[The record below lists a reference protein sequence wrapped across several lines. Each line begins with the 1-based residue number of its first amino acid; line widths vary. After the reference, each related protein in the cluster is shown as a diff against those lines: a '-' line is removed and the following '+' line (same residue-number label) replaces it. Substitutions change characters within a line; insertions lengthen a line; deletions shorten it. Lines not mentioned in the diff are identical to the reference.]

1 MTILVT
7 GGAGYIGSHTVRQL
21 RNEGRDVVVL
31 DSLER
36 GSREVLLGAPF
47 VQGDISDS
55 TLVAKVCREYGVDSV
70 IHFAAYKSVG
80 ESMRDPAKY
89 WRNNVQGTVNLIE
102 GMLAANVASL
112 VFSSSAA
119 VYGNPEAL
127 PIREDVPLRPE
138 NVYAETKAVMER
150 VIHWYGQ
157 THGVRWVSLRYFN
170 AAGASSDGVLGE
182 NWDHSSNLIPL
193 VMKAAL
199 GASSPV
205 KVFGNDYPTPDGTGI
220 RDYIHVEDLADAHLK
235 ALDYLVNFGESVAL
249 NLGTGSGSSVME
261 IIGKVSDQFGLFVP
275 FEVIERRSGDPA
287 EVYADPS
294 LAYELLGWKADR
306 DLTTI
311 LRHAIQWHSSHSVQ
325 LHGRKSS
332 T

>member
-21 RNEGRDVVVL
+21 RAEGRGVVVL

-36 GSREVLLGAPF
+36 GNRDALLGAPF

-55 TLVAKVCREYGVDSV
+55 SLVAEVCREHGVDSV

-80 ESMRDPAKY
+80 ESMTDPAKY
-89 WRNNVQGTVNLIE
+89 WRNNVQGTVDLLE
-102 GMLAANVASL
+102 GMLAADVRRI

-119 VYGNPEAL
+119 VYGNPDSL
-127 PIREDVPLRPE
+127 PIREDAPLRPE

-157 THGVRWVSLRYFN
+157 THGVRWASLRYFN

-182 NWDHSSNLIPL
+182 NWDMSTNLLPL

-199 GASSPV
+199 GASGPV
-205 KVFGNDYPTPDGTGI
+205 KVFGDDYPTPDGTGV
-220 RDYIHVEDLADAHLK
+220 RDYIHVEDLAIAHSK
-235 ALDYLVNFGESVAL
+235 AIDYLELGRESITL
-249 NLGTGSGSSVME
+249 NLGTGHGYSVME
-261 IIGKVSDQFGLFVP
+261 IIRATESVLGRPVP
-275 FEVIERRSGDPA
+275 YEVVERRPGDPA
-287 EVYADPS
+287 TVYADPTS
-294 LAYELLGWKADR
+294 ANLVLGWTATRGLSDIVR
-306 DLTTI
+306 D
-311 LRHAIQWHSSHSVQ
+311 AFSWHRDTS
-325 LHGRKSS
+325 R
-332 T
+332 

>member
-36 GSREVLLGAPF
+36 GSREALLGAPF

-55 TLVAKVCREYGVDSV
+55 ALVTDVCRQYGVDSV

-80 ESMRDPAKY
+80 ESMTDPAKY
-89 WRNNVQGTVNLIE
+89 WRNNVQGTVDLIE
-102 GMLAANVASL
+102 GMLAANVTSL

-119 VYGNPEAL
+119 VYGNPETL
-127 PIREDVPLRPE
+127 PIREDAPLRPE
-138 NVYAETKAVMER
+138 NVYAETKVVMER

-157 THGVRWVSLRYFN
+157 THGLRWVSLRYFN

-182 NWDHSSNLIPL
+182 NWDHSTNLIPL

-199 GASSPV
+199 GASGPV

-235 ALDYLVNFGESVAL
+235 AVDHLAKGGSNVTL
-249 NLGTGSGSSVME
+249 NLGTGSGVSVME
-261 IIGKVSDQFGLFVP
+261 IIRATEKELRHPVP
-275 FEVIERRSGDPA
+275 HEIVDRRAGDPA
-287 EVYADPS
+287 VVYADPRTARS
-294 LAYELLGWKADR
+294 VLGWEAGYSITDIVETATR
-306 DLTTI
+306 
-311 LRHAIQWHSSHSVQ
+311 WHHLSVN
-325 LHGRKSS
+325 H
-332 T
+332 

>member
-31 DSLER
+31 DSFER
-36 GSREVLLGAPF
+36 GSREALLGAPF

-55 TLVAKVCREYGVDSV
+55 ALVADVCRQHGVDSV

-80 ESMRDPAKY
+80 ESMVDPAKY
-89 WRNNVQGTVNLIE
+89 WRNNVQGTVDLLE
-102 GMLAANVASL
+102 GMLKANVRQI

-119 VYGNPEAL
+119 VYGNPDSL
-127 PIREDVPLRPE
+127 PIRENAPLRPE

-182 NWDHSSNLIPL
+182 NWNMSTNLLPL

-199 GASSPV
+199 GASGPV
-205 KVFGNDYPTPDGTGI
+205 KVFGNDYRTPDGTGV
-220 RDYIHVEDLADAHLK
+220 RDYIHVEDLATAHSK
-235 ALDYLVNFGESVAL
+235 AVDHLNAGRDSIAL
-249 NLGTGSGSSVME
+249 NLGTGRGVSVME
-261 IIGKVSDQFGLFVP
+261 IIRATETEHGRPVPHEFVD
-275 FEVIERRSGDPA
+275 RRPGDPA
-287 EVYADPS
+287 TVYADS
-294 LAYELLGWKADR
+294 RLANQVLGWTTTKGINEIVR
-306 DLTTI
+306 D
-311 LRHAIQWHSSHSVQ
+311 AYGWHRAARV
-325 LHGRKSS
+325 
-332 T
+332 

>member
-21 RNEGRDVVVL
+21 RDEGRDVVVL
-31 DSLER
+31 DSLEH
-36 GSREVLLGAPF
+36 GSREALLGAPF
-47 VQGDISDS
+47 VQGDISNS
-55 TLVAKVCREYGVDSV
+55 ALVTDVCRQYGVDSV

-80 ESMRDPAKY
+80 ESMTNPAKY
-89 WRNNVQGTVNLIE
+89 WRNNVQGTVDLIE
-102 GMLAANVASL
+102 GMLAANVTSL

-119 VYGNPEAL
+119 VYGNPDSL
-127 PIREDVPLRPE
+127 PIREDAPLRPE

-182 NWDHSSNLIPL
+182 NWDHSTNLIPL

-199 GASSPV
+199 GASGPV

-235 ALDYLVNFGESVAL
+235 AVDHLVNDGSNVTL
-249 NLGTGSGSSVME
+249 NLGTGSGVSVME
-261 IIGKVSDQFGLFVP
+261 IIRATEKEIEGPVP
-275 FEVIERRSGDPA
+275 HEIVDRRAGDPA
-287 EVYADPS
+287 AVYADPTK
-294 LAYELLGWKADR
+294 AELVLKWKSSHQMLEIIAN
-306 DLTTI
+306 
-311 LRHAIQWHSSHSVQ
+311 AAQWHR
-325 LHGRKSS
+325 LRKH
-332 T
+332 

>member
-1 MTILVT
+1 VTILVT

-21 RNEGRDVVVL
+21 RGEGRDVVVL

-36 GSREVLLGAPF
+36 GNRDALLGAPF

-55 TLVAKVCREYGVDSV
+55 ALVADVCRQHGVESV

-80 ESMRDPAKY
+80 ESMVDPAKY
-89 WRNNVQGTVNLIE
+89 WRNNVQGTVDLLE
-102 GMLAANVASL
+102 GMLAADVRRI

-119 VYGNPEAL
+119 VYGNPDSL
-127 PIREDVPLRPE
+127 PIREDAPLRPE

-182 NWDHSSNLIPL
+182 NWDMSTNLLPL

-199 GASSPV
+199 GASGPV
-205 KVFGNDYPTPDGTGI
+205 KVFGNDYPTPDGTGV
-220 RDYIHVEDLADAHLK
+220 RDYIHVEDLATAHSK
-235 ALDYLVNFGESVAL
+235 AVDHLNAGRDSIAL
-249 NLGTGSGSSVME
+249 NLGTGRGVSVME
-261 IIGKVSDQFGLFVP
+261 IIRATETEHGRPVPHEFVD
-275 FEVIERRSGDPA
+275 RRPGDPA
-287 EVYADPS
+287 TVYADS
-294 LAYELLGWKADR
+294 RLANQVLGWTTTKGINEIVR
-306 DLTTI
+306 D
-311 LRHAIQWHSSHSVQ
+311 AYGWHRAARV
-325 LHGRKSS
+325 
-332 T
+332 

>member
-21 RNEGRDVVVL
+21 RSEGRDVIVL

-36 GSREVLLGAPF
+36 GNRDALLGAPF

-55 TLVAKVCREYGVDSV
+55 ALVAEVCRKHGVQSV

-80 ESMRDPAKY
+80 ESMIDPAKY
-89 WRNNVQGTVNLIE
+89 WRNNVQGTVDLLE
-102 GMLAANVASL
+102 GMLKADVRQI

-119 VYGNPEAL
+119 VYGNPDSL
-127 PIREDVPLRPE
+127 PIREDAPLRPE

-182 NWDHSSNLIPL
+182 NWDMSTNLVPL

-199 GASSPV
+199 GASGPV
-205 KVFGNDYPTPDGTGI
+205 KVFGNDYPTPDGTGV
-220 RDYIHVEDLADAHLK
+220 RDYIHVEDLAIAHAK
-235 ALDYLVNFGESVAL
+235 AVDHLNAGRDNSTL
-249 NLGTGSGSSVME
+249 NLGTGCGVSVME
-261 IIGKVSDQFGLFVP
+261 IIRETESALGRPVP
-275 FEVIERRSGDPA
+275 YEVVGRRLGDPA
-287 EVYADPS
+287 VVYADSS
-294 LAYELLGWKADR
+294 LANSILVWAAAKEFS
-306 DLTTI
+306 TI
-311 LRHAIQWHSSHSVQ
+311 VRTSLQWHQKH
-325 LHGRKSS
+325 REF
-332 T
+332 